1 GAGRYVTIQTK
12 TDTLTPYRR
21 WTNRLISP
29 VIESLSGCTSSR
41 IKGAGIATTLTRG
54 HETARGPAQQLR
66 TRRVS
71 TMIVTGMTVITLTL
85 CAACLQHPT
94 YSPTQQQNPGVQST
108 ETGGSSTETGGGG
121 TPTGGSSTNTGGGGT
136 PTGGSSTNT
145 GGGGTPTGGSSTNT
159 GGGGTPTGNT

>member
-1 GAGRYVTIQTK
+1 MMSERGCAPSDGPLKWGGGMDSTVLRKQAGTLKETTTNPRAESPSKSFHANSGAGRYVTIQTK

-66 TRRVS
+66 T
-71 TMIVTGMTVITLTL
+71 
-85 CAACLQHPT
+85 
-94 YSPTQQQNPGVQST
+94 
-108 ETGGSSTETGGGG
+108 
-121 TPTGGSSTNTGGGGT
+121 
-136 PTGGSSTNT
+136 
-145 GGGGTPTGGSSTNT
+145 
-159 GGGGTPTGNT
+159 